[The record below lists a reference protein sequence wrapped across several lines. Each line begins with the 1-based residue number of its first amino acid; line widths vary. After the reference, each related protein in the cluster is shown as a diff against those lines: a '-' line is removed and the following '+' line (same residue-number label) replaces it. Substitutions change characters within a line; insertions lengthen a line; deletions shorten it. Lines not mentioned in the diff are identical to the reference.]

1 VTVPLNKASMERGA
15 LFVNV
20 YDEIFINIAS
30 TLSLDQNR
38 LYAAGGYQFTPLA
51 NLQLGYL
58 YNSKP
63 AGNFHRLQ
71 IFLTWNFDFR

>member
-1 VTVPLNKASMERGA
+1 MERGA
-15 LFVNV
+15 VFINV

-30 TLSLDQNR
+30 LLSLDQNR
-38 LYAAGGYQFTPLA
+38 LYAAGGYQFNRLV

-58 YNSKP
+58 YNSKSS
-63 AGNFHRLQ
+63 ANFHRLQ